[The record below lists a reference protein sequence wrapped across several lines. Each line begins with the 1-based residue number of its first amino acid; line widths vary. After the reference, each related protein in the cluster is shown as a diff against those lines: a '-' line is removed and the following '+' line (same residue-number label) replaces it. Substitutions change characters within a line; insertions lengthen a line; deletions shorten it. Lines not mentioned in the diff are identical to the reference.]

1 MKGSGLFFSATL
13 LIYCALFILTDLIT
27 HRVYLQLVAKAKVA
41 VLVLS
46 CDISYLLSFILKSRI
61 QFSEFM
67 YLEETLRLYEDKLLR

>member
-1 MKGSGLFFSATL
+1 
-13 LIYCALFILTDLIT
+13 
-27 HRVYLQLVAKAKVA
+27 
-41 VLVLS
+41 LS